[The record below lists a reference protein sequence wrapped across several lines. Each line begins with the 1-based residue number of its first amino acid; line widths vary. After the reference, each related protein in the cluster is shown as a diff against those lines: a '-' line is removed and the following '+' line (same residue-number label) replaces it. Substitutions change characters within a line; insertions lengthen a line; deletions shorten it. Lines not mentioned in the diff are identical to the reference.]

1 MDLITKDLME
11 PPTELNIHV
20 VSDVEAAFRL
30 LHSRVVTPGY
40 IQQRYTVNLLSS
52 LYFLRRAR
60 LLATAKGGR
69 AVSLDVG

>member
-11 PPTELNIHV
+11 PPTKLNIHV
-20 VSDVEAAFRL
+20 VSDVKAAFRL

-69 AVSLDVG
+69 AVSLDAG